1 MSKVMSDLMAL
12 FNHIINT
19 FIIAMEFLQCKENNC
34 ALMFIMSNHYGRKY
48 IAIRYVSCVSCD
60 V

>member
-34 ALMFIMSNHYGRKY
+34 ALMFIMSNHMEEN
-48 IAIRYVSCVSCD
+48 ILQLDMSHVICLM
-60 V
+60 